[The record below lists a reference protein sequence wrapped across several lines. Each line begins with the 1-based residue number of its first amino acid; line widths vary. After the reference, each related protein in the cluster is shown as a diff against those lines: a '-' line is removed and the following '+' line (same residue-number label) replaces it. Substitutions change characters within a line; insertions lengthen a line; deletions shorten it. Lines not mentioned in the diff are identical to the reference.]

1 MFEWIKA
8 AAMRAKRPLL
18 ITVVCV
24 LSLVA
29 IAHFPTSE
37 KNDAHAMYLLA
48 NDAYVPVDHP
58 SIDVFLTDA
67 NAELISHENGNDL
80 LLTAGMEVSV
90 SYNGATITTT
100 SIEETVRQLLERVG
114 VSPSPLEMVALA
126 FDENTL
132 SIEISSEFVFY
143 EHVNSITEHEVIYQ
157 YNNDKPDWYEEV
169 IQPGSD
175 GVYSEVYEIV
185 YQDGIETGRQLIEVI
200 DTEPVTEIIEKGTI
214 PNFANNDDPVSS
226 ITTNEDG
233 TGFITLENGQVIT
246 FNAVRTMKG
255 TAYNCNEPGLGTR
268 TASGTTVH
276 WGVVAVDRKV
286 IPLGTKLYI
295 VSNDGY
301 LVYGFA
307 IAEDTGVRGER
318 IDLYME
324 NWDDMINFGIRNC
337 TVYILD

>member
-37 KNDAHAMYLLA
+37 ENDAHAMYLLA
-48 NDAYVPVDHP
+48 NDAYVSVDHP
-58 SIDVFLTDA
+58 SIDLFLTDA
-67 NAELISHENGNDL
+67 DAQLIAHENGNDL
-80 LLTAGMEVSV
+80 LLSAGMEVTV
-90 SYNGATITTT
+90 SYNGETLTTT
-100 SIEETVRQLLERVG
+100 STEETVRQLLDRIG

-126 FDENTL
+126 FGENAL
-132 SIEISSEFVFY
+132 SIEIASEFVFY
-143 EHVNSITEHEVIYQ
+143 EHINSVTEHEVIYQ
-157 YNNDKPDWYEEV
+157 YNSDKPDWYEEV
-169 IQPGSD
+169 IQPGAD
-175 GVYSEVYEIV
+175 GVYTEVYEIV
-185 YQDGIETGRQLIEVI
+185 YQDGVETGRQLIDVI
-200 DTEPVTEIIEKGTI
+200 DTAPVATIIEKGTI
-214 PNFANNDDPVSS
+214 PNFANNDDPVAS

-246 FNAVRTMKG
+246 FNAVKTMKG
-255 TAYNCNEPGLGTR
+255 TAYNCNEPGLSTV

-276 WGVVAVDRKV
+276 WGVVAVDRRV

-301 LVYGFA
+301 CVYGFA

-324 NWDDMINFGIRNC
+324 SMEDMINFGVRNC

>member
-29 IAHFPTSE
+29 IAHFPIFE

-58 SIDVFLTDA
+58 SIDIFLTDA
-67 NAELISHENGNDL
+67 DAQLISHENGNDL
-80 LLTAGMEVSV
+80 LLSAGMEVSV
-90 SYNGATITTT
+90 SYNGETLTTT
-100 SIEETVRQLLERVG
+100 STEETVRQLLERIG

-126 FDENTL
+126 FSENTL

-143 EHVNSITEHEVIYQ
+143 ERISSVTEHEVIYQ
-157 YNNDKPDWYEEV
+157 YNSDKPDWYEEV

-185 YQDGIETGRQLIEVI
+185 YQDGMETGRQLIEVI
-200 DTEPVTEIIEKGTI
+200 DTAPVTAIIEKGTI
-214 PNFANNDDPVSS
+214 PNFANNDDPVAS

-233 TGFITLENGQVIT
+233 TGYITLENGQVIT
-246 FNAVRTMKG
+246 FNAVKTMKG
-255 TAYNCNEPGLGTR
+255 TAYNCNEPGLGTT

-276 WGVVAVDRKV
+276 WGVVAVDRRV

-301 LVYGFA
+301 CVYGFA

-324 NWDDMINFGIRNC
+324 SMEDMISFGVRNC